1 MWAEKRRQGL
11 QRGTGTLLRVM
22 DMFIVFIL
30 VKVSQVYT
38 YVTTHQIV
46 YFKFVQ
52 FIIHQLYINKTEN
65 KQTNKK

>member
-1 MWAEKRRQGL
+1 
-11 QRGTGTLLRVM
+11 M